1 LPAFYLLQL
10 IFWFF
15 TSQECALIMAKF
27 GTEKLA
33 AKFYFDCWRV
43 DDIRLLQFFFLILN
57 VQ

>member
-1 LPAFYLLQL
+1 
-10 IFWFF
+10 
-15 TSQECALIMAKF
+15 MAKF